1 MPLTIAAVRDLS
13 AVQRRTVRSL
23 ASTQVLGGVGV
34 SVGIAMAALLAQEL
48 SGSPNLSGL
57 AATASTLGAAVAA
70 VPLAGLM
77 ARRGRRPGLMTG
89 YLAGSAGS
97 ALAVVAA
104 ALGSYP
110 LLLVGM
116 LLFGAATT
124 SNLQA
129 RYAATDLA
137 EPTHRGRALSVVV
150 WATTIGA
157 VAGPNLVAPAGA
169 MATLLG
175 LPRLAGPFLWSAI
188 VFLLAGAVMG
198 LLLRPDP
205 LLLAQRHAADTDGPR
220 PSARAA
226 LGVVR
231 RTPRAALG
239 LVGIA
244 VGHMI
249 MVGVMSLTPV
259 HIHSGEHP
267 GPDMLRLVGLVISV
281 HVAGMYAFSPVVGW
295 LADRFG
301 RVWALAGA
309 QGVLYTSLL
318 LAGTAQADE
327 TVQLT
332 AGLFLLGLGW
342 SGCLVAGSTLLSES
356 VPIGVRAGAQGASD
370 LVMGVCGATGGAFAG
385 LVVGLAGY
393 SGLNASAGVVL
404 TLLTALTIGTACRK

>member
-104 ALGSYP
+104 ALGSYL

-169 MATLLG
+169 TATLLG
-175 LPRLAGPFLWSAI
+175 LPRLAGPFLW
-188 VFLLAGAVMG
+188 
-198 LLLRPDP
+198 
-205 LLLAQRHAADTDGPR
+205 
-220 PSARAA
+220 
-226 LGVVR
+226 
-231 RTPRAALG
+231 
-239 LVGIA
+239 
-244 VGHMI
+244 
-249 MVGVMSLTPV
+249 
-259 HIHSGEHP
+259 
-267 GPDMLRLVGLVISV
+267 
-281 HVAGMYAFSPVVGW
+281 
-295 LADRFG
+295 
-301 RVWALAGA
+301 
-309 QGVLYTSLL
+309 
-318 LAGTAQADE
+318 
-327 TVQLT
+327 
-332 AGLFLLGLGW
+332 
-342 SGCLVAGSTLLSES
+342 
-356 VPIGVRAGAQGASD
+356 
-370 LVMGVCGATGGAFAG
+370 
-385 LVVGLAGY
+385 
-393 SGLNASAGVVL
+393 
-404 TLLTALTIGTACRK
+404 